1 MARVWDGARNVI
13 DLGGLPLRG
22 GGTTASGRVWRS
34 AAPDAITAEG
44 WESARAA
51 GLTTVVDLRNDV
63 ERADVRDVDGV
74 TLVHTPTE
82 DPDDPDFL
90 AECGPWLDHTRSWG
104 PNLARYPG
112 KFAAVFTAIA
122 DADGGVLVHCAGGRD
137 RTGLVAAMLLALAG
151 VEDEAIAD
159 HYEQGFRGA
168 AEHRGPGLGYD
179 PGSGAWVTAPDEPW
193 EPDALDAAL
202 ADRRPVLL
210 AWLRDTDVA
219 AYLGGA
225 GVDPPRIAR
234 LRGLL
239 LGQ

>member
-1 MARVWDGARNVI
+1 MAPVWDGARNLI

-22 GGTTASGRVWRS
+22 GGTTATGRVWRS
-34 AAPDAITAEG
+34 AAPESITSSGWDA
-44 WESARAA
+44 ARAA

-63 ERADVRDVDGV
+63 ERAAARQVNGV
-74 TLVHTPTE
+74 AIVHTPTE
-82 DPDDPDFL
+82 DPDDPAFL
-90 AECGPWLDHTRSWG
+90 AECGPWLDHPRSWA

-112 KFAAVFTAIA
+112 KLADVFTAIA
-122 DADGGVLVHCAGGRD
+122 DAEGGVLVHCAGGRD
-137 RTGLVAAMLLALAG
+137 RTGLVASMLLALAG
-151 VEDEAIAD
+151 VEDDAVAD

-168 AEHRGPGLGYD
+168 AEHRGHGLGYD
-179 PGSGAWVTAPDEPW
+179 PVSGTWVTAPDEAW

-219 AYLGGA
+219 AYLADA
-225 GVDPPRIAR
+225 GVDAPRLER
-234 LRGLL
+234 LCTRL